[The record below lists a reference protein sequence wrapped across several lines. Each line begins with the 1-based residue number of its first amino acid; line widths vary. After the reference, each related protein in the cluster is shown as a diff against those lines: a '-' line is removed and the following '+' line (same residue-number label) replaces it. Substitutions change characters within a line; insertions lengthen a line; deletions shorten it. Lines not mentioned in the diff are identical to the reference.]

1 MHYCAVYIYIYICVR
16 THIYCVSCST
26 QCPMADKV
34 ALCCMLALCRVS
46 EPHTQQSYLS
56 FPAECQFPGPPLGEK
71 KKSKMLEHLLKLK
84 AKCVVTKLEHKLYSF
99 LLEFTKENIH
109 KKKKKKKKKA

>member
-1 MHYCAVYIYIYICVR
+1 
-16 THIYCVSCST
+16 
-26 QCPMADKV
+26 MADKV

-84 AKCVVTKLEHKLYSF
+84 AKCVVTKLERKLYSF
-99 LLEFTKENIH
+99 LLEILLKKIYI
-109 KKKKKKKKKA
+109 KKKK